1 MINIKANRRGTAMLA
16 NSVETISTGHGLLE
30 GPLWDQK
37 IGLIVADATV
47 GGVWRI
53 AQGAAPEVVIPH
65 RRGIGGLAL
74 HANGSVVIGGRNLAL
89 KWPVAHGKDETIVLL
104 DSNPAAEIVGFNDF
118 TTDTAGRIY
127 VGSLAFVAMGADRGG
142 KAGKLHVIDLD
153 GSVRLVADD
162 VLLTNGLGFSPDG
175 KLLYHSDSLRH
186 VVYVYDVDKNG
197 DVHNRRMFTE
207 TGEDFPDGLAVDSKG
222 NVWIATPQSGLVK
235 GFSPVGAQIG
245 SIRIPVPMVTSLCFG
260 GMDLQDMYIVSG
272 SEGLDTPQSAGIYRV
287 RMDIPGLERPLARVS
302 APK

>member
-1 MINIKANRRGTAMLA
+1 MVAKP
-16 NSVETISTGHGLLE
+16 VEAISTGHGLLE

-37 IGLIVADATV
+37 LGLIVADATV

-53 AQGAAPEVVIPH
+53 APGQPPEVIVAN

-74 HANGSVVIGGRNLAL
+74 HANGAVVIGGRNIAL
-89 KWPVAHGKDETIVLL
+89 KWPVKDGKDDTVVLF
-104 DSNPAAEIVGFNDF
+104 DNNPAADIVGFNDF

-142 KAGKLHVIDLD
+142 KAGKLHLIDLD
-153 GSVRLVADD
+153 GSTRVVADD

-186 VVYVYDVDKNG
+186 AVYVYDVDSNG
-197 DVHNRRMFTE
+197 DVRNRRILTE

-222 NVWIATPQSGLVK
+222 NVWVATPNSGLVK
-235 GFSPVGAQIG
+235 GFSPTGTEIESV
-245 SIRIPVPMVTSLCFG
+245 RIPVPMVTSLCFG
-260 GMDLQDMYIVSG
+260 GTDLQDMYIVSG
-272 SEGLDTPQSAGIYRV
+272 SEGLDTANGAGIYRV
-287 RMDIPGLERPLARVS
+287 RMDVAGLERSLARV
-302 APK
+302 AVPT